1 MPGGSGAKSLQ
12 ARQQRRRRGQGYRRC
27 GGVPKTGWHRRG
39 AGGWGRADDGDG
51 VGGGMEEADKGRI
64 LFSFALSST
73 LFSKDNSWRRA
84 DTQDTP
90 PGSRANGTT
99 WLRLRMWVW

>member
-1 MPGGSGAKSLQ
+1 
-12 ARQQRRRRGQGYRRC
+12 
-27 GGVPKTGWHRRG
+27 
-39 AGGWGRADDGDG
+39 
-51 VGGGMEEADKGRI
+51 MEEADKGRI